1 MLTSLP
7 YPVHTVAMEA
17 LDRKGLIP
25 AQQMR
30 LGHVVLLST
39 PDEILET
46 DCNLIETLDRQKET
60 AAERSRMQR
69 KSLHENAGAM
79 YAG

>member
-7 YPVHTVAMEA
+7 YPVHTVATEA

-69 KSLHENAGAM
+69 RSLHENAGAM